1 MQLIAEQ
8 IDDFFLDVTKKTIE
22 GVNEQ
27 FRITKRKL
35 DQDQFEWSMLSNPE
49 KSDMHTRR
57 EHILKKYERYG
68 NDFWNTWPACFDPGC
83 GDGEF
88 LAVWQEKLRE
98 AGCPDAEIAKRV
110 FWADPEHA
118 NIMLT
123 AQRLGISIDN
133 GFSYQVGK
141 VEETY
146 VNKRGVIKTREVDIT
161 QKSFEEGL
169 NRMTFDINKVNVV
182 GNLPFTYG
190 KGNAPV
196 AVPVLLNLL
205 DKGIPQTIN
214 LVQHMGFMP
223 SNEFSEFR
231 KNLYESGMKFLGEN
245 DPNLFSEGNAKVRT
259 VDIFCERGHKGNIIY
274 RTLDGNAFDYDFKSK
289 DIIVSGGTLELT
301 EFLYSLLDKTK
312 SFGFL
317 RNRNTKNPSY
327 KELDAVAVDFPTPGY
342 EPYLSKMSVSGDII
356 KYAPAE
362 MFVWKDDINSWR
374 SVHGYRP
381 SGLEYGDKRIGRTTK
396 IPPGVHLPGSPNLYF
411 KGTATEEHV
420 DNLDRYIH
428 SGPIEKFVLQMTREN
443 KTFDAKTI
451 SGVTKFI
458 PALPEGVTIKNDDD
472 VFDFLE
478 TPEHIREAV
487 RARF

>member
-1 MQLIAEQ
+1 MQLTVEQ
-8 IDDFFLDVTKKTIE
+8 IDDFLLGVIGKKIE

-27 FRITKRKL
+27 WRITQRKL
-35 DQDQFEWSMLSNPE
+35 SQGQFEWHMLSNPE
-49 KSDMHTRR
+49 KSDMHTKR
-57 EHILKKYERYG
+57 EHILKKFERYG
-68 NDFWNTWPACFDPGC
+68 DELWNTRPSCFDPGC

-98 AGCPDAEIAKRV
+98 VGCPDEEIAKRI
-110 FWADPEHA
+110 FWSDPEPA
-118 NIMLT
+118 NVMLT

-146 VNKRGVIKTREVDIT
+146 INKRGKVRTRKVDVT
-161 QKSFEEGL
+161 QKSFEEGVS
-169 NRMTFDINKVNVV
+169 RMAFDINKVHLI

-190 KGNAPV
+190 KGNAPI
-196 AVPVLLNLL
+196 AIPVLLNVLN
-205 DKGIPQTIN
+205 KGNPKTIN

-231 KNLYESGMKFLGEN
+231 SALYNSGMKFLGEN
-245 DPNLFSEGNAKVRT
+245 DSNLFDEGNAKVRT
-259 VDIFCERGHKGNIIY
+259 VDIWCEKDYTGNITY
-274 RTLDGNAFDYDFKSK
+274 RTLEGNEFDYDFKSK
-289 DIIVSGGTLELT
+289 DIIVSGGSLELT
-301 EFLYSLLDKTK
+301 EFLYSLYDKTK
-312 SFGFL
+312 SQGFL
-317 RNRNTKNPSY
+317 KNRDTKNPSY
-327 KELDAVAVDFPTPGY
+327 KELDKISVDIPTPGY
-342 EPYLSKMSVSGDII
+342 EPYLSQMSASGDKI

-362 MFVWKDDINSWR
+362 MFVWKDDIDCWR
-374 SVHGYRP
+374 SIHGYRP

-411 KGTATEEHV
+411 KGTTTEEHV

-428 SGPIEKFVLQMTREN
+428 SGPIEKFVLPMTREN

-458 PALPEGVTIKNDDD
+458 PALPEGVTIENDDD